1 MAQKTKQFEK
11 ELIFNNKEYIYTF
24 EITCELVDNSFDHE
38 FGTES
43 ASGVQA
49 IEIETVDLW
58 SVKFERE
65 LTGTKL
71 ISEIKDSIDINE
83 YTEFFD
89 YDEFH

>member
-1 MAQKTKQFEK
+1 MQKTKQFEE
-11 ELIFNNKEYIYTF
+11 ELIHNGKEYIYTF
-24 EITCELVDNSFDHE
+24 EITCKLVDNSFDHE

-49 IEIETVDLW
+49 IEIETVNLW

-71 ISEIKDSIDINE
+71 INEIKDLIDINE

>member
-24 EITCELVDNSFDHE
+24 EITAELIDNSFDHE

-43 ASGVQA
+43 AQGVQA
-49 IEIETVDLW
+49 IEIETVNLW
-58 SVKFERE
+58 SVKYEKE
-65 LTGTKL
+65 LIGTKL